1 MKNVISFINLT
12 QFFFFQLSCLCAFF
26 INVKYKVQIKT
37 QKFIFIKKNFFLYL
51 YAFRRFYMCLH
62 FETSVQ
68 ISSKNLDEPIF
79 FIFKKSEVKNMNNKF
94 ITNKEIANI
103 VLAYMNENGL
113 SNNKMVEKMNTAM
126 ELDGL
131 KPNAFNKDSFGKF
144 VLGQKSPNLE
154 QLQALALVMGCTVGS
169 LIDAKP
175 DEDELRRVINQAIHI
190 LKSV

>member
-1 MKNVISFINLT
+1 
-12 QFFFFQLSCLCAFF
+12 
-26 INVKYKVQIKT
+26 
-37 QKFIFIKKNFFLYL
+37 
-51 YAFRRFYMCLH
+51 
-62 FETSVQ
+62 
-68 ISSKNLDEPIF
+68 
-79 FIFKKSEVKNMNNKF
+79 MNNKF